1 MSTDARAAESRQP
14 GESRAGGGGS
24 AATGRGARPVV
35 EAIVLGPFETN
46 CYIVRAADARP
57 ESACWIVDAGYEPG
71 ELIGRVREL
80 GLRPEAIV
88 LTHAHSDHIAGIR
101 DVRAAWPGV
110 PIMVHEAEREWLLDP
125 VLNLSAMI
133 GMSVTAPAA
142 DRLLREGDVLELEGM
157 RWAVLHTPGHSP
169 GGITLYNAA
178 AGVALVGDALFA
190 GSVGRTDFPGS
201 DTRTLAQSIRSKLY
215 TLPDETEAHPGHGP
229 STTIGREKRSNMFV
243 RE

>member
-1 MSTDARAAESRQP
+1 MSPDARAAESRQ
-14 GESRAGGGGS
+14 GEGGRAGG
-24 AATGRGARPVV
+24 APRPII
-35 EAIVLGPFETN
+35 EPIVLGPFETN

-57 ESACWIVDAGYEPG
+57 GSPCWIVDAGYEPG
-71 ELIGRVREL
+71 ELIERVREL
-80 GLRPEAIV
+80 ALRPDALV

-101 DVRAAWPGV
+101 DVRSAWPGV
-110 PIMVHEAEREWLLDP
+110 PIMIHEAEREWLLDP

-142 DRLLREGDVLELEGM
+142 DRLLSEGDVLELDGM

-169 GGITLYNAA
+169 GGVTFYNTD

-201 DTRTLAQSIRSKLY
+201 DTPTLAHSIRSRLY
-215 TLPDETEAHPGHGP
+215 TLPDETAVHPGHGP
-229 STTIGREKRSNMFV
+229 STMIGREKRTNMFV
-243 RE
+243 RA